1 MKNLMTFC
9 VLFLFVF
16 SVSTAGAADSFS
28 EAMTSGSAH
37 VIFRYRLE
45 NVDQDK
51 MSKDATASTLKTRI
65 NFKSDSFNGFSVFAE
80 MDDVSNIGDDD
91 FNSLANGKAGQY
103 PVIADPDGTNLNQF
117 YFDYKTDNVLFRLGR
132 QRILLDNQRYVGGVG
147 WRQNEQTYDAAKFV
161 LTGLAN
167 NVITYAYIDN
177 VSRIFGPDNSSV
189 QATDWDSS
197 IQLLNWKY
205 KSDGFGSLVGYGYFL
220 DIEDSP
226 ANSSA
231 TVGLRYQN
239 AFKLDGGWSIPL
251 ALEYADQSDYK
262 DNTANYSAGYFLASI
277 GVKTPAVTVSINHEV
292 LEADSGGVFRTPLAT
307 LHAHQGWNDK
317 FLGTPAGGVEDTF
330 LKIGGK
336 VAGTK
341 VTFVYHDYSA
351 ESGGGDYGSEIDLA
365 IGKKINDHWSI
376 LFKYSAYDSD
386 GHSVDT
392 DKAWFMVTAK
402 F

>member
-1 MKNLMTFC
+1 MKKC
-9 VLFLFVF
+9 AFLLLVAVVVGG
-16 SVSTAGAADSFS
+16 SSTSWAADSFS
-28 EAMTSGSAH
+28 EAMTSGQAH

-45 NVDQDK
+45 NVDQDG

-65 NFKSDSFNGFSVFAE
+65 NYKSDSFNGFSVFAE
-80 MDDVSNIGDDD
+80 MDDVSYIGDDD
-91 FNSLANGKAGQY
+91 FYNFANGKNGQY

-117 YFDYKTDNVLFRLGR
+117 YVDYKTDNALFRLGR
-132 QRILLDNQRYVGGVG
+132 QRILLDNQRYVGGAG
-147 WRQNEQTYDAAKFV
+147 WRQNEQTYDALKVV
-161 LTGLAN
+161 LTGLTN

-177 VSRIFGPDNSSV
+177 VSRIFGPDSSV
-189 QATDWDSS
+189 QAMDWDSS

-226 ANSSA
+226 VNSSS
-231 TVGLRYQN
+231 TIGLRYQN
-239 AFKLDGGWSIPL
+239 AFKLDGGWSIPIT
-251 ALEYADQSDYK
+251 LEYADQSDYK
-262 DNTANYSAGYFLASI
+262 DNTANYSVGYFLASI
-277 GVKTPAVTVSINHEV
+277 GVKTPAVAISINHEV
-292 LEADSGGVFRTPLAT
+292 LEADSGGVFRTPLAS

-317 FLGTPAGGVEDTF
+317 FLGTPAGGIEDTF

-341 VTFVYHDYSA
+341 VTFVYHDYSS
-351 ESGGGDYGSEIDLA
+351 ESGGGDLGSEFNLA
-365 IGKKINDHWSI
+365 IAKKINDHWSI

>member
-1 MKNLMTFC
+1 
-9 VLFLFVF
+9 
-16 SVSTAGAADSFS
+16 
-28 EAMTSGSAH
+28 MTSGQAQ

-45 NVDQDK
+45 NVDQDG

-65 NFKSDSFNGFSVFAE
+65 NYKSDSFNGFSVFAE
-80 MDDVSNIGDDD
+80 MDDVSYIGDDD
-91 FNSLANGKAGQY
+91 FYNFANSKNGQY

-117 YFDYKTDNVLFRLGR
+117 YVDYKTDNALFRLGR
-132 QRILLDNQRYVGGVG
+132 QRILLDNQRYVGGAG
-147 WRQNEQTYDAAKFV
+147 WRQNEQTYDALKVV
-161 LTGLAN
+161 LTGLTN

-177 VSRIFGPDNSSV
+177 VSRIFGPDSSV
-189 QATDWDSS
+189 QAMDWDSS

-205 KSDGFGSLVGYGYFL
+205 KSEGFGSLVGYGYFL
-220 DIEDSP
+220 DIGDSP
-226 ANSSA
+226 VNSSS
-231 TVGLRYQN
+231 TIGLRYQN
-239 AFKLDGGWSIPL
+239 AFKLDGGWSIPIT
-251 ALEYADQSDYK
+251 LEYADQSDYK
-262 DNTANYSAGYFLASI
+262 DNTANYSVGYFLASI
-277 GVKTPAVTVSINHEV
+277 GVKTPAVAISINHEV
-292 LEADSGGVFRTPLAT
+292 LEADSGGVFRTPLAS

-317 FLGTPAGGVEDTF
+317 FLGTPAGGIEDTF

-341 VTFVYHDYSA
+341 VTFVYHDYSS
-351 ESGGGDYGSEIDLA
+351 ESGGGDLGSEFNLA
-365 IGKKINDHWSI
+365 IAKKINDDWSI